1 MSILRL
7 TTWAVRDSSADLRLD
22 VFETE
27 NPETVDLATFL
38 KNPDD
43 RANLFVWR
51 EEASDVEGCISLCSP
66 QVLQMTTKLSDRKV
80 PVLSLMDAL
89 AAAGVKIVQ
98 GLVIHKPTDEVV
110 VADGRK
116 LGGRRHYFQCVL
128 ARAELWGARRGVVQ
142 VRQIPTV
149 LRLAPQRQAGRR
161 HTREHPAA
169 TAGVWLGGQGPCVPR
184 AACQGLPP

>member
-7 TTWAVRDSSADLRLD
+7 TTWAVRDRGAGLD

-51 EEASDVEGCISLCSP
+51 EDASDVEGCISLCSP
-66 QVLQMTTKLSDRKV
+66 QVLQATTKLSDRKV

-89 AAAGVKIVQ
+89 AAAGVKIVHGARDPQ
-98 GLVIHKPTDEVV
+98 
-110 VADGRK
+110 ADRH
-116 LGGRRHYFQCVL
+116 GRR
-128 ARAELWGARRGVVQ
+128 G
-142 VRQIPTV
+142 
-149 LRLAPQRQAGRR
+149 
-161 HTREHPAA
+161 
-169 TAGVWLGGQGPCVPR
+169 
-184 AACQGLPP
+184 